1 MLITKQHRPSLALLT
16 VYLFD
21 EKHINFRY
29 TSINTLWMIF
39 FLAYLYVTKTQ
50 FDGSSIMAPNSS
62 LSEPWQKS
70 AIPDL
75 MNESINEKIMFQ
87 NSLSFTKIKF
97 SVQNFCE
104 SEF

>member
-1 MLITKQHRPSLALLT
+1 
-16 VYLFD
+16 
-21 EKHINFRY
+21 
-29 TSINTLWMIF
+29 MIF

-75 MNESINEKIMFQ
+75 MNESINEKIMVSKFIVLHK
-87 NSLSFTKIKF
+87 NKILCSKLLRVRILMFYPLSYLQTNKTSHKNNVTRHLNIH
-97 SVQNFCE
+97 VVMHTTV
-104 SEF
+104 